1 MQGRASNSQ
10 EVLMEQEVIME
21 QEVTYVGID
30 VAKAQV
36 DVAIRPTNDRWEIPR
51 DEAGIRKLVSQMKT
65 LEPVMVLLE
74 ASGGLELPLV
84 AALAA
89 EAVPVVVVN
98 PRQVRDF
105 ARATGKLAKTDSL
118 DTAILAHFAE
128 VVRPPVRPLRDAE
141 TQALNSLAARR
152 HQVMTMLVSE
162 KNRLSSAT
170 IAVRPR
176 IEAHIAW
183 LERELDDL
191 DEGLRQTLRQS
202 PVWREKDDLLR
213 TVPGVGE
220 QLSITLLAYL
230 PELGTLDRRQIA
242 ALVGVAPFNR
252 DSGTLRGKRA
262 VWGGRSRVRAVLYM
276 GALVASRHNP
286 AIRDFYQ
293 RLLTAGKPKKVALI
307 ASMRKLLVM
316 LNAMLKHG
324 YPWRDMTQPVVAH
337 AC

>member
-1 MQGRASNSQ
+1 
-10 EVLMEQEVIME
+10 MEQEGI
-21 QEVTYVGID
+21 YVGID

-36 DVAIRPTNDRWEIPR
+36 DVAVRPTGQRWVVSF
-51 DEAGIRKLVSQMKT
+51 DETGVGELVSQMED
-65 LEPVMVLLE
+65 LSPALVLLE

-89 EAVPVVVVN
+89 AALPVVVVN

-105 ARATGKLAKTDSL
+105 ARATGTLAKTDAL
-118 DTAILAHFAE
+118 DAAVLAHFAE
-128 VVRPPVRPLRDAE
+128 AVRPPVRPLRDAE
-141 TQALNSLAARR
+141 TQALNALAARR
-152 HQVMTMLVSE
+152 HQVMIMLVSE

-202 PVWREKDDLLR
+202 PVWREKEDLLR

-220 QLSITLLAYL
+220 QLSLTLLAYL
-230 PELGTLDRRQIA
+230 PELGTLDRRKIA

-252 DSGTLRGKRA
+252 DSGILRGKRT
-262 VWGGRSRVRAVLYM
+262 VWGGRARIRAVLYM

-286 AIRDFYQ
+286 VIRDFYQ
-293 RLLTAGKPKKVALI
+293 RLLAAGKPKKLALI
-307 ASMRKLLVM
+307 ACMRKLLVT
-316 LNAMLKHG
+316 LNSMLKQG
-324 YPWRDMTQPVVAH
+324 LPWRDLTPKVAAH
-337 AC
+337 SS